1 MGKSYWEKTPVLVSM
16 ALIATFLW
24 GSAFPCIKIGY
35 AFFGIG
41 TADTAGQII
50 FAGVRFTIAGIMVIA
65 AASFMRGHFATV
77 KRSSIKH
84 VIVLALTQTIGQ
96 YFLFYVGLA
105 HASGVSS
112 SLISAAN
119 TFITILFAA
128 LIFRTEKMTVRKVVG
143 CLIGFAGVALI
154 EVPWQG
160 NGAGN
165 FGFSIAGEGAV
176 LLSTVSAAL
185 AACYIKYAGKEE
197 DPMALSGWQFI
208 LGGIFLTLGSLA
220 AGGRLRLTGQEGA
233 MERIGVEGS
242 LLYAASGV
250 SSGGAHIALG
260 IFLLLYMAFIS
271 ACAYTLWSMLLKYN
285 PVSRVAVFSFVN
297 PVVGVMLSALLL
309 GETNQAF
316 SLAGIGALALVSAG
330 IVIVNRQE
338 S

>member
-1 MGKSYWEKTPVLVSM
+1 MGKGYWEKTPVLVSM

-41 TADTAGQII
+41 AADTAGQII
-50 FAGVRFTIAGIMVIA
+50 FAGVRFTIAGIMVVA
-65 AASFMRGHFATV
+65 AASLMRGRFATV

-128 LIFRTEKMTVRKVVG
+128 LIFHTESMTARKVIG

-154 EVPWQG
+154 EIPKSG
-160 NGAGN
+160 GAGD
-165 FGFSIAGEGAV
+165 FGFSFAGEGAV

-185 AACYIKYAGKEE
+185 AACYIKYAGKED

-233 MERIGVEGS
+233 MERVGVEGS